1 VDLRASFV
9 DLRDISFFHEVTRRK
24 MKAFIRAGDFTIFNR
39 QNFKFSTKGNM
50 IKRSLVQVLILHFI
64 FSFAGFSQEI
74 NPYTC
79 TFKGKTLFG
88 KVRKVTYGEDFKVKA
103 VKSSEDLSVV
113 ETEQSPD
120 QCGEWKFVDY
130 GEDFKVRFVEYGE
143 DFSIRYTTGEPKV
156 KTQSSGSFA
165 KEIDPSNCTFQ
176 GIPLKGKVKIVTS
189 FPDFKVKVVDNFE
202 DIAVKLV
209 SNFPDDCGEWQ
220 FVENFPDF
228 KIQYVENFEDLKIKF
243 VENFP
248 GVK

>member
-1 VDLRASFV
+1 MVKR
-9 DLRDISFFHEVTRRK
+9 SFF
-24 MKAFIRAGDFTIFNR
+24 
-39 QNFKFSTKGNM
+39 
-50 IKRSLVQVLILHFI
+50 QVLILHYI

-88 KVRKVTYGEDFKVKA
+88 KVRKVT
-103 VKSSEDLSVV
+103 
-113 ETEQSPD
+113 
-120 QCGEWKFVDY
+120 
-130 GEDFKVRFVEYGE
+130 YGE

-189 FPDFKVKVVDNFE
+189 FPDIKVKVVDNFE

-220 FVENFPDF
+220 FVDNFPDF
-228 KIQYVENFEDLKIKF
+228 TIQYVENFPDIKIKF